1 VEDEEQVPTGP
12 PLLVVRVEGPISTGR
27 EHQAR
32 PDREIQVGGAVL
44 MVDGQ
49 VVVVVEPLALA
60 LAPQVI
66 M

>member
-1 VEDEEQVPTGP
+1 
-12 PLLVVRVEGPISTGR
+12 VEGLISTGR

-32 PDREIQVGGAVL
+32 PDREIQVGGAVP

>member
-1 VEDEEQVPTGP
+1 
-12 PLLVVRVEGPISTGR
+12 
-27 EHQAR
+27 
-32 PDREIQVGGAVL
+32 VGGAVL

-60 LAPQVI
+60 LTPQVI